1 MLIINTTSFF
11 WSHYLLKH
19 IHSDIT
25 TSFTECFQASL
36 KTQSRWALDN
46 VDPPVDPGTR
56 DWHLSRCQR
65 NSRNEIPAD
74 DSWYPPLCEKYWST
88 NLGDIGKM
96 LTLMYLSIHHFIKIC
111 SQEILL
117 NVLRWQYSWGTS
129 GNKTD
134 KSTEQTYMKYLDK
147 SKLRPIAVLLWFR
160 PKECRLWLRFFGRG
174 SEEKLLGQESNLKT
188 PCRLQNSPKCIIW
201 ERSGVIWGNLGT
213 IWIDLGMQNHSVSK

>member
-1 MLIINTTSFF
+1 MLIHQLI
-11 WSHYLLKH
+11 LG
-19 IHSDIT
+19 
-25 TSFTECFQASL
+25 
-36 KTQSRWALDN
+36 
-46 VDPPVDPGTR
+46 PGTGI
-56 DWHLSRCQR
+56 LAVAKGTQGMKSQR
-65 NSRNEIPAD
+65 MILD
-74 DSWYPPLCEKYWST
+74 PPLCEKYWST

-160 PKECRLWLRFFGRG
+160 PKECRFWLRFFGRG
-174 SEEKLLGQESNLKT
+174 SEEKLLGQESDLKT
-188 PCRLQNSPKCIIW
+188 PYR
-201 ERSGVIWGNLGT
+201 T
-213 IWIDLGMQNHSVSK
+213 

>member
-1 MLIINTTSFF
+1 MLIHQLI
-11 WSHYLLKH
+11 LG
-19 IHSDIT
+19 
-25 TSFTECFQASL
+25 
-36 KTQSRWALDN
+36 
-46 VDPPVDPGTR
+46 PGTGILAVAKGTQGMKSQR
-56 DWHLSRCQR
+56 MILDILLFVKNTDW
-65 NSRNEIPAD
+65 P
-74 DSWYPPLCEKYWST
+74 
-88 NLGDIGKM
+88 NLVKLRKM
-96 LTLMYLSIHHFIKIC
+96 LTMMYLSIHHFIKIC

-160 PKECRLWLRFFGRG
+160 PKECRFWLRFFGRG